1 MCSSFNVIT
10 TVYDNNSE
18 NSDDNNSENSDDS
31 IIIHDTDIDTA
42 DTGTGTD
49 TGTDTEMS
57 EYSLDYDTEEGIE
70 YDSIHREDAE
80 HFYIEKEHNNYYIGL
95 CHSYFTPSCVHY
107 LLLSTSVSA
116 RTFFN
121 HPYKNVNNYLYYYG
135 LIRVPNP
142 NIQIM
147 QLKIHTFNGMESYN
161 VIIKTYWLRLIQRH
175 WKKIYKKR
183 SSIIK
188 QRIQPN
194 NQQYKSIHGNYP
206 LHISNLPSL
215 SGMLSI
221 YQNSLDIKI
230 D

>member
-1 MCSSFNVIT
+1 MCYSINRIN
-10 TVYDNNSE
+10 TVYDNN
-18 NSDDNNSENSDDS
+18 NDNNSEHSEDDS
-31 IIIHDTDIDTA
+31 IIINNTDTDTDIDT
-42 DTGTGTD
+42 
-49 TGTDTEMS
+49 DTEMR

-70 YDSIHREDAE
+70 YDSIHNEDAE
-80 HFYIEKEHNNYYIGL
+80 HFYTEKEHNNYYIGL
-95 CHSYFTPSCVHY
+95 CHSYCTPSYVHY

-135 LIRVPNP
+135 LIRVPNH

-147 QLKIHTFNGMESYN
+147 QLKIHTINGMESYN

-175 WKKIYKKR
+175 WKQIYKKR
-183 SSIIK
+183 LSIIK

-206 LHISNLPSL
+206 LHISKLPSL
-215 SGMLSI
+215 CGMLST
-221 YQNSLDIKI
+221 YQKSLNIKI